1 MNNSQ
6 NLADLPNK
14 IAIIE
19 QLERIKNSKA
29 FARSKINCK
38 LLNFLVN
45 YYLQSLGA
53 EGSAKAPKEFEI
65 ATEALNKAADFNP
78 ADLAQAYEAGGASCL
93 SVLTDS
99 PSFQGDKSFLS
110 QARQACGLPVLRKDF
125 MYDPYQV
132 AEARM
137 LGADCILLIMAS
149 LADSQAQELEQAAF
163 AWGMD
168 VLIEVH
174 DAEELERALLLS
186 SPLIGVNNRN
196 LKTFETSLQTTKDLS
211 KLLPA
216 ERVLISESGLNTP
229 DDLADM
235 AQHGARI
242 FLIGESLMRQTD
254 VAAATRS
261 LLSDPR

>member
-1 MNNSQ
+1 
-6 NLADLPNK
+6 
-14 IAIIE
+14 
-19 QLERIKNSKA
+19 
-29 FARSKINCK
+29 
-38 LLNFLVN
+38 
-45 YYLQSLGA
+45 
-53 EGSAKAPKEFEI
+53 
-65 ATEALNKAADFNP
+65 
-78 ADLAQAYEAGGASCL
+78 
-93 SVLTDS
+93 
-99 PSFQGDKSFLS
+99 
-110 QARQACGLPVLRKDF
+110 
-125 MYDPYQV
+125 DPYQV

-149 LADSQAQELEQAAF
+149 LADSQAQELEQAALS
-163 AWGMD
+163 WGMD

-174 DAEELERALLLS
+174 DAEELERALLLN

-196 LKTFETSLQTTKDLS
+196 LKTFETSLQTTKELS
-211 KLLPA
+211 KLVPA
-216 ERVLISESGLNTP
+216 ERVLISESGLNTK